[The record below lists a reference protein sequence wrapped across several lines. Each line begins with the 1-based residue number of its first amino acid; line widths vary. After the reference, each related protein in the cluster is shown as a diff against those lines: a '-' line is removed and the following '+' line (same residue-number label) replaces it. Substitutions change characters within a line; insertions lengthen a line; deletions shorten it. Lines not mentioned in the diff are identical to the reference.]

1 MATFL
6 DALAELV
13 TDPSARARYRA
24 DPVGWLAE
32 QRIGGLCGDD
42 VVAAEPLLRQW
53 FGPDL
58 PISQR
63 RRPDPAPR
71 PGEPEVASA
80 VRQIDHLLAGFAG
93 ADRATAA
100 GPS

>member
-1 MATFL
+1 MTTYL

-13 TDPSARARYRA
+13 TDASARIEYRR
-24 DPVGWLAE
+24 DPAGWLAGK
-32 QRIGGLCGDD
+32 RVGGLCGED

-58 PISQR
+58 PVTPR

-71 PGEPEVASA
+71 PGEPEAASA
-80 VRQIDHLLAGFAG
+80 IRQIDHLLAGFA
-93 ADRATAA
+93 A
-100 GPS
+100 GDGVDPGSP